1 MLHRSLIGDLK
12 AFIDKYGFDVLV
24 VLANCLTDEKQ
35 TKRQI
40 AVYSE
45 NLELGNQVS
54 TWKKNQIIFF
64 LEKKMFF

>member
-1 MLHRSLIGDLK
+1 MVHRSLIGNLK

-24 VLANCLTDEKQ
+24 ILASGLSDEKQ

-45 NLELGNQVS
+45 NLEIGNQVS
-54 TWKKNQIIFF
+54 ENQMMSF
-64 LEKKMFF
+64 LKKMF